1 MLPEA
6 LGMESKINV
15 DGKDSIAM
23 KVLAVTETPDRPTI
37 ESFIGLKRSN
47 LDITVICKSGWKYEK
62 LLIENDIE
70 TFEIPFS
77 YKFHYSSIKKLR
89 SYLINKEI
97 NIVHVYTNNGLS
109 NSIFSLYSLKKIK
122 LVAYRGIVGNVSFI
136 DPISWIR
143 FLSPRIDKI
152 ICVCDA
158 IRDYFLAMK
167 PRFLAMAEDKPV
179 TIYKGHKIEWYQQV
193 ANLESL
199 NVPKDC
205 FVVGCIANSR
215 PRKGI
220 EYLIGALNYLS
231 DDIPICLLLIGK
243 MDGKKIERALKDCKK
258 SENIIMPGFC
268 NNAPAISAACD
279 AVCLPSIK
287 REGLPRSIIEAMA
300 AGTPPI
306 VTNSGGSPEL
316 VENNKSGIVVPIRDS
331 KAISDAIETLY
342 FNEKLRIT
350 LGENAV
356 DRIKRNF
363 STEKTINKTLET
375 YSQLFDLE

>member
-1 MLPEA
+1 MPPEV
-6 LGMESKINV
+6 LGMENKIDDHGRSSV
-15 DGKDSIAM
+15 AM
-23 KVLAVTETPDRPTI
+23 RVLAVTETPDRPTI
-37 ESFIGLKRSN
+37 ELFIGLKKNN
-47 LDITVICKSGWKYEK
+47 LDISVICKSGWRYEK
-62 LLIENDIE
+62 LLNENDIE
-70 TFEIPFS
+70 TFEIPFF

-89 SYLINKEI
+89 SYLLEKEI
-97 NIVHVYTNNGLS
+97 DIVHVYTNNGLS
-109 NSIFSLYSLKKIK
+109 NSIFSLYGLRKIK

-143 FLSPRIDKI
+143 FLNPRIDKV
-152 ICVCDA
+152 ICVCNA

-167 PRFLAMAEDKPV
+167 PRFLVMPEDKPI
-179 TIYKGHKIEWYQQV
+179 TIYKGHKIEWYQEV

-199 NVPKDC
+199 NVPKGS

-243 MDGKKIERALKDCKK
+243 MHGQRIEHALKDCKR
-258 SENIIMPGFC
+258 SEDIIMPGFC
-268 NNAPAISAACD
+268 DNAPAISAACD
-279 AVCLPSIK
+279 VVCLPSYK

-331 KAISDAIETLY
+331 KAISNAIEKLY
-342 FNEKLRIT
+342 FNKELRMT

-356 DRIKRNF
+356 DRIKKNF
-363 STEKTINKTLET
+363 STEETINKTLET
-375 YSQLFDLE
+375 YYQLVDG

>member
-1 MLPEA
+1 MPPEA
-6 LGMESKINV
+6 LGMENKI
-15 DGKDSIAM
+15 DAHGKGSIAM
-23 KVLAVTETPDRPTI
+23 RVLAVTETPDRPTI

-62 LLIENDIE
+62 LLNENDIE
-70 TFEIPFS
+70 TFEIPFL

-89 SYLINKEI
+89 SYLIKKEI

-109 NSIFSLYSLKKIK
+109 NSIFSLYGLRKIK
-122 LVAYRGIVGNVSFI
+122 LVAYRGIVGNVSFF

-143 FLSPRIDKI
+143 FLNPRIDKI
-152 ICVCDA
+152 ICVCNA

-167 PRFLAMAEDKPV
+167 PRFLAMAKDKPI

-199 NVPKDC
+199 NVPKGR

-231 DDIPICLLLIGK
+231 DDVPICLLLIGK
-243 MDGKKIERALKDCKK
+243 MHGKKIERALKDCKK

-268 NNAPAISAACD
+268 DNAPAISAACD
-279 AVCLPSIK
+279 AVCLPSYK

-331 KAISDAIETLY
+331 KAISNAIETLY
-342 FNEKLRIT
+342 FNKELRIT

-375 YSQLFDLE
+375 YYQLFDE